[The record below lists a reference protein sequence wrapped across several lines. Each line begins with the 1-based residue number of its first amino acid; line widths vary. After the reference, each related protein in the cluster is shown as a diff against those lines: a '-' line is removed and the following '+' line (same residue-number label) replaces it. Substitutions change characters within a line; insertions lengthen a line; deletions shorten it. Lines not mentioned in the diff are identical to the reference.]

1 MNSTAILPTAYLAPI
16 QYYSKLIVY
25 NTNIIEHNEHYIK
38 QSCRSRCHIYS
49 PNGLQTLSI
58 PLTKRDHRQTI
69 KEIKVSYDYDWQKL
83 HWRSLESAYRRS
95 PFFEYFEDDLHPFYH
110 DKKFEYLIDLNEE
123 LQQTILALLKVKPNY
138 NFTEKYKAVYENT
151 DDYRIVFSP
160 KAPLISD
167 EQYIIKPYHQ
177 VFQNK
182 FGFIENLSIVD
193 LLFNEGSRAKEF
205 I

>member
-25 NTNIIEHNEHYIK
+25 NANIIEHNEHYIK
-38 QSCRSRCHIYS
+38 QTYRSKCHIYS
-49 PNGLQTLSI
+49 PNGLQALSI
-58 PLTKRDHRQTI
+58 PLTKRDHRRTV
-69 KEIKVSYDYDWQKL
+69 KEIKISYDYDWQKL

-95 PFFEYFEDDLHPFYH
+95 PFFEYFEDDLQPFYH
-110 DKKFEYLIDLNEE
+110 HKKFDYLIDLNEE
-123 LQQTILALLKVKPNY
+123 LQQTILALLKIKPNY
-138 NFTEKYKAVYENT
+138 SFTGNYKAVYENT
-151 DDYRIVFSP
+151 DDYRITISP
-160 KAPLISD
+160 KVPLTNDGRYS
-167 EQYIIKPYHQ
+167 IKPYHQ